1 MNVIHIYVVMSL
13 LSPLSEL
20 NPLKVWQCSQMH
32 PHILFFLQT
41 TAGYA
46 DISTVSQCCIL
57 LTPYYDDFLFVETI
71 LYCVNT
77 YTILVLAVTKFICN
91 SSNPKTRM
99 KNTFAIKI
107 KHYLCLASF
116 LMNCK

>member
-1 MNVIHIYVVMSL
+1 MSL
-13 LSPLSEL
+13 LSPLSEF
-20 NPLKVWQCSQMH
+20 NPQKSGNVLKCIS
-32 PHILFFLQT
+32 ILFFLHT

-46 DISTVSQCCIL
+46 DISTVSQCCTL
-57 LTPYYDDFLFVETI
+57 LTPYYDELLFVETI

-91 SSNPKTRM
+91 ISNPKASM

-107 KHYLCLASF
+107 KHYLCLANF
-116 LMNCK
+116 LMNYK